1 MPAVKAAK
9 PNEIFAREEWAALTR
24 VSRWHG
30 LWLAAHGW
38 LMVAL
43 VTGGTAL
50 LWQWHWLAGLI
61 ATPIALVL
69 VGGRQLGLSIL
80 MHEAAHGLLHP
91 KRKINNFVG
100 QWLTGAATGSD
111 LHSYRAYHLTHHR
124 FTQQSEDPDLGL
136 SAAFPTSKA
145 SMKRKVIRDLTGQTF
160 LKQRGSQFAVAWK
173 GLKAMLTPFVL
184 SLSKDPDARRSY
196 FDKLST
202 NGNGK
207 RDHSAGTP
215 LNRNGA
221 AGVAAPVT
229 DLEGAKRTTRTVG
242 RFLLVQLVVLLVSL
256 ATLGII
262 PFLIWLA
269 ALATTFQL
277 ILRIRNIAEHACTTT
292 GGDDPFSHARTT
304 KADMLMRMTL
314 APYWV
319 NYHSEHHL
327 FMGVPC
333 YNLPE
338 AHKLLI
344 AKGYGARM
352 TIANSYAE
360 VLRTVTSPAA
370 A

>member
-9 PNEIFAREEWAALTR
+9 PNEIFTPEEWKALTS

-30 LWLAAHGW
+30 LWLTLHAW

-50 LWQWHWLAGLI
+50 LWQWHWLAGLV
-61 ATPIALVL
+61 ATPFAILL
-69 VGGRQLGLSIL
+69 IGGRQLGLSIL
-80 MHEAAHGLLHP
+80 MHEGAHGLLHP

-136 SAAFPTSKA
+136 SAAFPTTKA
-145 SMKRKVIRDLTGQTF
+145 SLRRKIIRDLTGQTF
-160 LKQRGSQFAVAWK
+160 LKQRGNQFAVAWK
-173 GLKAMLTPFVL
+173 GLKAMLSGATDTRP
-184 SLSKDPDARRSY
+184 PA
-196 FDKLST
+196 
-202 NGNGK
+202 K
-207 RDHSAGTP
+207 RDTSAGTP

-221 AGVAAPVT
+221 AGVAAPVV

-242 RFLLVQLVVLLVSL
+242 RFLLIQLAVLLVSL

-304 KADMLMRMTL
+304 KANMLMRMTL

-333 YNLPE
+333 YNLPK
-338 AHKLLI
+338 AHDLLI
-344 AKGYGARM
+344 AKGYGPRM
-352 TIANSYAE
+352 TIANSYGE
-360 VLRTVTSPAA
+360 VLRTVTQPVAA
-370 A
+370 

>member
-9 PNEIFAREEWAALTR
+9 PNEIFARDEWAALTR

-30 LWLAAHGW
+30 LWLALHGW
-38 LMVAL
+38 LIVAL

-50 LWQWHWLAGLI
+50 LWQWHWLAGLV
-61 ATPIALVL
+61 ATPVALVL

-136 SAAFPTSKA
+136 SAAFPTTPA

-160 LKQRGSQFAVAWK
+160 LKQRGNQFAVAWQ

-184 SLSKDPDARRSY
+184 SLSKDEDARRAY
-196 FDKLST
+196 CDKLST

-207 RDHSAGTP
+207 RDTSAGTP

-242 RFLLVQLVVLLVSL
+242 RFLLVQFVVLLVSL

-262 PFLIWLA
+262 PFLIWIV

-304 KADMLMRMTL
+304 RADMLMRMTL

-333 YNLPE
+333 YNLRE
-338 AHKLLI
+338 AHDLLL
-344 AKGYGARM
+344 AKGYGPRM

-360 VLRTVTSPAA
+360 VLGTVTRPLAA
-370 A
+370 

>member
-9 PNEIFAREEWAALTR
+9 PNEIFAREEWAELTR

-30 LWLAAHGW
+30 LWLALHAW

-43 VTGGTAL
+43 VIGGTAL
-50 LWQWHWLAGLI
+50 LWQWHWLAGLVM
-61 ATPIALVL
+61 TPLALVL

-80 MHEAAHGLLHP
+80 MHEGAHGLLHP

-100 QWLTGAATGSD
+100 QWITGSATGSD

-124 FTQQSEDPDLGL
+124 FTQQAEDPDLGL
-136 SAAFPTSKA
+136 SAAFPTTPA
-145 SMKRKVIRDLTGQTF
+145 SMKRKIIRDLTGQTF
-160 LKQRGSQFAVAWK
+160 LKQRGNQFAVAWI
-173 GLKAMLTPFVL
+173 GLKAMLSGASDT
-184 SLSKDPDARRSY
+184 SLSA
-196 FDKLST
+196 
-202 NGNGK
+202 K
-207 RDHSAGTP
+207 RHTSAGTP
-215 LNRNGA
+215 MNRNGA
-221 AGVAAPVT
+221 AGVAAPVV
-229 DLEGAKRTTRTVG
+229 DLDGAKRTTRTVG
-242 RFLLVQLVVLLVSL
+242 RFLLIQLTVLLVSL

-262 PFLIWLA
+262 PFLIWLV

-292 GGDDPFSHARTT
+292 GGDDPFSHALTT
-304 KADMLMRMTL
+304 KANMLMRMTL

-338 AHKLLI
+338 AHAALI
-344 AKGYGARM
+344 AKGYGPRM
-352 TIANSYAE
+352 TIANSYGE
-360 VLRTVTSPAA
+360 VLRTVTRPVAA
-370 A
+370 

>member
-1 MPAVKAAK
+1 MPAVRAAK
-9 PNEIFAREEWAALTR
+9 PNEIFAREEWKGLTS
-24 VSRWHG
+24 VSPWRG
-30 LWLAAHGW
+30 LWLALHGW

-50 LWQWHWLAGLI
+50 LWQWHWLAGLV
-61 ATPIALVL
+61 ASPIAIAL

-124 FTQQSEDPDLGL
+124 FTQQPEDPDLGL
-136 SAAFPTSKA
+136 SAAFPTTPA
-145 SMKRKVIRDLTGQTF
+145 SMRRKVIRDLTGQTF
-160 LKQRGSQFAVAWK
+160 LKQRGNQFKVAWK
-173 GLKAMLTPFVL
+173 GLKAMLSGAAEAAPA
-184 SLSKDPDARRSY
+184 K
-196 FDKLST
+196 
-202 NGNGK
+202 K
-207 RDHSAGTP
+207 RDTSAGTP
-215 LNRNGA
+215 FNRNGA

-229 DLEGAKRTTRTVG
+229 DLDGAKRTTKTVG
-242 RFLLVQLVVLLVSL
+242 RFLAVQLAVLAVSL
-256 ATLGII
+256 ATVGIGA
-262 PFLIWLA
+262 FLIWIV
-269 ALATTFQL
+269 ALATSFQL

-304 KADMLMRMTL
+304 KANMLMRMTL

-333 YNLPE
+333 YNLAE
-338 AHKLLI
+338 AHELLI
-344 AKGYGARM
+344 AKGYGPRM

-360 VLRTVTSPAA
+360 LLRTVTRPLAA
-370 A
+370 

>member
-9 PNEIFAREEWAALTR
+9 PNEIFARDEWAALTR

-30 LWLAAHGW
+30 LWLALHGW

-50 LWQWHWLAGLI
+50 LWQWHWLAGLV
-61 ATPIALVL
+61 ATPVALVL

-136 SAAFPTSKA
+136 SAAFPTTPA
-145 SMKRKVIRDLTGQTF
+145 SMKRKVIRDLSGQTF
-160 LKQRGSQFAVAWK
+160 LKQRGNQFAVAWK
-173 GLKAMLTPFVL
+173 GLKAML
-184 SLSKDPDARRSY
+184 SGASDAAMPA
-196 FDKLST
+196 
-202 NGNGK
+202 K
-207 RDHSAGTP
+207 RDTSAGTP
-215 LNRNGA
+215 FNRNGA

-229 DLEGAKRTTRTVG
+229 DLEGTKRTTRTVG
-242 RFLLVQLVVLLVSL
+242 RFLLVQLIVLLVSL
-256 ATLGII
+256 ATLGIV
-262 PFLIWLA
+262 PFLVWLA

-304 KADMLMRMTL
+304 RANMLMRMTL

-333 YNLPE
+333 YNLPR
-338 AHKLLI
+338 AHDLLI
-344 AKGYGARM
+344 AKGYGPRM

-360 VLRTVTSPAA
+360 VLRTVTTPVPA
-370 A
+370 

>member
-9 PNEIFAREEWAALTR
+9 PNEIFAREEWQALTH

-30 LWLAAHGW
+30 LWLSLHAW

-50 LWQWHWLAGLI
+50 LWQWHWLAGL
-61 ATPIALVL
+61 AVTPLALVL

-80 MHEAAHGLLHP
+80 MHEAAHGLLHS
-91 KRKINNFVG
+91 KRKINNFAG
-100 QWLTGAATGSD
+100 QWLTGSATGSD

-145 SMKRKVIRDLTGQTF
+145 SMQRKVIRDLTGQTF
-160 LKQRGSQFAVAWK
+160 FKQRSNQFSVAWV
-173 GLKAMLTPFVL
+173 GLKAMLSGAQDSAP
-184 SLSKDPDARRSY
+184 SA
-196 FDKLST
+196 
-202 NGNGK
+202 K
-207 RDHSAGTP
+207 RDTSAGTP

-221 AGVAAPVT
+221 AGVAAPVV
-229 DLEGAKRTTRTVG
+229 DLDGAKRTTRTVG
-242 RFLLVQLVVLLVSL
+242 RFLLIQLIVLLVSL

-304 KADMLMRMTL
+304 RANMLMRMTL

-333 YNLPE
+333 YNLPK
-338 AHKLLI
+338 AHELLL
-344 AKGYGARM
+344 AKGYGPRM
-352 TIANSYAE
+352 TIAGSYAE
-360 VLRTVTSPAA
+360 VLRTVTTPVAA
-370 A
+370 